1 MKKTED
7 LNNYGKS
14 LAVIVQDLPDN
25 ILKRNREESLRIIR
39 KKLGLFRFFKFLFVF
54 PRRKRELSKKDLLEL
69 RKRGLNNEVFIN
81 FMIEQTSLFLSLET
95 LTSEQE
101 AIDIL
106 QEISEAVLPVM
117 GGQFY
122 PSAEDLE
129 QLADP
134 FGGFRQFFLEGFEA
148 NRKDGIHDFEI
159 IENNENVLHV
169 NCTYCAIAETARLLT
184 GSTKPAIPLCY
195 YDDLIFPKWSEK
207 LGIVYKRNNT
217 IARGGQ
223 ACDFRYHKL

>member
-14 LAVIVQDLPDN
+14 LAVIIQDIPDD

-39 KKLGLFRFFKFLFVF
+39 KKLGLFKFFKFLLIF
-54 PRRKRELSKKDLLEL
+54 PCQKRELSKKDLSEL
-69 RKRGLNNEVFIN
+69 RARGLNNEVLIN
-81 FMIEQTSLFLSLET
+81 FMLEQTALFLSLET

-101 AIDIL
+101 AINII
-106 QEISEAVLPVM
+106 QEMSETALPLM
-117 GGQFY
+117 EGRFY
-122 PSAEDLE
+122 PSVEDLE

-134 FGGFRQFFLEGFEA
+134 FGGFRQFFLKGFEA
-148 NRKDGIHDFEI
+148 NRRDGIHDFEI
-159 IENNENVLHV
+159 MENNENVIHV
-169 NCTYCAIAETARLLT
+169 NCTYCAFAEIPRLLT

-223 ACDFRYHKL
+223 ACDFRYRKL